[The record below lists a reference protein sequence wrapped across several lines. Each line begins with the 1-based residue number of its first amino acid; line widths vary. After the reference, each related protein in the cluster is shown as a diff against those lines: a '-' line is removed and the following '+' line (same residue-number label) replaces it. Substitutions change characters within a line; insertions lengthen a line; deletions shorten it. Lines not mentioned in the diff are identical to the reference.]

1 MKYINNA
8 QILLS
13 TIFSYYTNNVKITL
27 PTTFSF
33 LKKGVKHGFN
43 NRQFTTL
50 TILTRLM
57 TSF

>member
-8 QILLS
+8 KILLPI
-13 TIFSYYTNNVKITL
+13 IFSYYTNNVKITL

-43 NRQFTTL
+43 NKGNLR
-50 TILTRLM
+50 R
-57 TSF
+57 